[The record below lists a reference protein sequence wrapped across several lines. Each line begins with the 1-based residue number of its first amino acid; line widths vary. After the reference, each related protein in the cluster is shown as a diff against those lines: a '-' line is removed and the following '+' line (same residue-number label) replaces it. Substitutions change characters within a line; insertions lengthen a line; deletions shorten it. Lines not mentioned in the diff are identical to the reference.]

1 MTFGLRPS
9 CHFNPRSLHGER
21 PNDPRWGSLK
31 TSDFNPRSLHGER
44 HKNTSFLF
52 FVFAF
57 QSTLPARG
65 ATPAEPSAPEPTP
78 ISIHAPCTGSDQGGG
93 RQGQHHR
100 ISIHAPCTGSDM
112 AARSSALGTMDFN
125 PRSLHGERLDSVA
138 PTGDVYGISIHAP
151 CTGSDLA
158 EAHARWLRANFN
170 PRSLHGERL
179 VPISTDCST

>member
-1 MTFGLRPS
+1 
-9 CHFNPRSLHGER
+9 
-21 PNDPRWGSLK
+21 
-31 TSDFNPRSLHGER
+31 
-44 HKNTSFLF
+44 
-52 FVFAF
+52 
-57 QSTLPARG
+57 
-65 ATPAEPSAPEPTP
+65 
-78 ISIHAPCTGSDQGGG
+78 
-93 RQGQHHR
+93 
-100 ISIHAPCTGSDM
+100 M